1 MLTNQATPIPTQQER
16 LDGYRRTLRAGRG
29 LTAEQWGDFDRTEK
43 HLDPAGHAR
52 RVARG
57 ARNVAITAAAA
68 MDIDDLVTVLA
79 FRTRQATLALPPVI
93 LAGSVTALEAHL
105 PTSDRADEV
114 QILMQDER
122 GRVTAY
128 TPDEIRGLIAA
139 QSERL
144 DQAARES
151 RLAVVPRVAR

>member
-1 MLTNQATPIPTQQER
+1 MLNRRATPIPGQQER
-16 LDGYRRTLRAGRG
+16 LDGYRRALRAGRG

-79 FRTRQATLALPPVI
+79 FRIRRGDLALPPVI
-93 LAGSVTALEAHL
+93 RPGTIDDLKAHL
-105 PTSDRADEV
+105 PAETDRA
-114 QILMQDER
+114 QILMEDER

-128 TPDEIRGLIAA
+128 EPDEMRGLIAA
-139 QSERL
+139 QADRIAL
-144 DQAARES
+144 AARED

>member
-1 MLTNQATPIPTQQER
+1 MLKSRDTPIPTQQER
-16 LDGYRRTLRAGRG
+16 LDGYRRALRAGRG
-29 LTAEQWGDFDRTEK
+29 LTAEQWSDFDRTEK

-79 FRTRQATLALPPVI
+79 FRIRQGDLALPPVI
-93 LAGSVTALEAHL
+93 RPNTIDDLQAHL
-105 PTSDRADEV
+105 PLEVGEV
-114 QILMQDER
+114 QILMEDDR

-128 TPDEIRGLIAA
+128 EPDEIRGLIAA
-139 QSERL
+139 QPDRL
-144 DQAARES
+144 ALAAREN